1 MESERMTRVM
11 GIVNVTPDSF
21 SDGGKYF
28 RPKEAVRRALNLID
42 EGADIIDIGAESTR
56 PGSVPISWE
65 EEWSRL
71 EPVLKGLSPQCPSRR
86 KGLSPQ
92 SVSVQSDL
100 DDRANLLQKDNSA
113 KNKDKISV
121 IDEGPV
127 PTSEVSEG
135 SVPISVDTYHPET
148 AMLAVEAGAGIINC
162 VYPEPVEEML
172 AILREKPHV
181 ELEGYFATYPGVKK
195 YMDSA
200 IADAREKGYVETAF
214 ARRRYLHDINSRNA
228 VARGVAERNAINAP
242 IQGSAADIMKLAM
255 IEIFRRFREEGIR
268 SKMILQVH
276 DEVVVDTLRTELDD
290 VRRIVK
296 ESMEQVAQLRVPLIS
311 DAGIGTTWLE
321 AH

>member
-1 MESERMTRVM
+1 MESERIARVM

-28 RPKEAVRRALNLID
+28 RPEEAVRRALNLID

-71 EPVLKGLSPQCPSRR
+71 EPVLKGLSPRCPSRR

-121 IDEGPV
+121 ITGGSV

-148 AMLAVEAGAGIINC
+148 ARLAVESGASIINC

-172 AILREKPHV
+172 EILRENPNV
-181 ELEGYFATYPGVKK
+181 ELVMPVSAFGMAGEDLLSRIYIDPMIGFGTTREEDLELLRSVPELAKKARVLVGASRKRLVKK
-195 YMDSA
+195 LTGEKVTGKNLGGNLG
-200 IADAREKGYVETAF
+200 IAVW
-214 ARRRYLHDINSRNA
+214 
-228 VARGVAERNAINAP
+228 
-242 IQGSAADIMKLAM
+242 AAMNGASVV
-255 IEIFRRFREEGIR
+255 R
-268 SKMILQVH
+268 VH
-276 DEVVVDTLRTELDD
+276 D
-290 VRRIVK
+290 VRETFQALKVIGAICGRIC
-296 ESMEQVAQLRVPLIS
+296 
-311 DAGIGTTWLE
+311 G
-321 AH
+321 